1 MARFKYVAKDMS
13 GKVHKGTVE
22 AASENALTQQLR
34 EENLY
39 LVEAKDLNGAKK
51 HKKLKAELFNLLM
64 DAKNNKDI
72 LCNLKDRAGKL
83 QGKLSYF
90 EYIEP
95 GYGKYVVEKLEK
107 KVGITLKSILIKG

>member
-51 HKKLKAELFNLLM
+51 HKKLKAKQLSLLPGTVRTSGIRCH
-64 DAKNNKDI
+64 ACKGARHHF
-72 LCNLKDRAGKL
+72 RAGRNE
-83 QGKLSYF
+83 QRRA
-90 EYIEP
+90 
-95 GYGKYVVEKLEK
+95 GYL
-107 KVGITLKSILIKG
+107 

>member
-13 GKVHKGTVE
+13 GKIHKGTVE

-51 HKKLKAELFNLLM
+51 HKKLKAKQLAAFCRGIVHTSGIRCHTCKG
-64 DAKNNKDI
+64 ARHHF
-72 LCNLKDRAGKL
+72 RAGGINKRRA
-83 QGKLSYF
+83 
-90 EYIEP
+90 
-95 GYGKYVVEKLEK
+95 GYL
-107 KVGITLKSILIKG
+107 

>member
-51 HKKLKAELFNLLM
+51 HKKLKAKQLAGELSTQPYPTGYHRYLLPF
-64 DAKNNKDI
+64 
-72 LCNLKDRAGKL
+72 
-83 QGKLSYF
+83 Q
-90 EYIEP
+90 P
-95 GYGKYVVEKLEK
+95 
-107 KVGITLKSILIKG
+107 TL

>member
-13 GKVHKGTVE
+13 GKVHKDTVE

-51 HKKLKAELFNLLM
+51 HKKLKA
-64 DAKNNKDI
+64 
-72 LCNLKDRAGKL
+72 
-83 QGKLSYF
+83 
-90 EYIEP
+90 
-95 GYGKYVVEKLEK
+95 
-107 KVGITLKSILIKG
+107 

>member
-39 LVEAKDLNGAKK
+39 LVEAKDLNGAKSIK
-51 HKKLKAELFNLLM
+51 VKSEAACSLLPGTVHTSGIRRH
-64 DAKNNKDI
+64 ACKGARHHF
-72 LCNLKDRAGKL
+72 RAGRNE
-83 QGKLSYF
+83 QRRA
-90 EYIEP
+90 
-95 GYGKYVVEKLEK
+95 GYL
-107 KVGITLKSILIKG
+107 

>member
-39 LVEAKDLNGAKK
+39 LVEAKDLNG
-51 HKKLKAELFNLLM
+51 E
-64 DAKNNKDI
+64 
-72 LCNLKDRAGKL
+72 
-83 QGKLSYF
+83 
-90 EYIEP
+90 
-95 GYGKYVVEKLEK
+95 
-107 KVGITLKSILIKG
+107 KSIKS

>member
-39 LVEAKDLNGAKK
+39 LVEAKDLNGAKSIK
-51 HKKLKAELFNLLM
+51 SKSKAACSLLPGTVHTSGIRCHACK
-64 DAKNNKDI
+64 DARHHF
-72 LCNLKDRAGKL
+72 RAGRNE
-83 QGKLSYF
+83 QR
-90 EYIEP
+90 
-95 GYGKYVVEKLEK
+95 
-107 KVGITLKSILIKG
+107 

>member
-39 LVEAKDLNGAKK
+39 LVKAKK
-51 HKKLKAELFNLLM
+51 VKSKAACRLLPGTVHTSGIRCH
-64 DAKNNKDI
+64 ACKGARHHF
-72 LCNLKDRAGKL
+72 RAGRNE
-83 QGKLSYF
+83 QR
-90 EYIEP
+90 
-95 GYGKYVVEKLEK
+95 
-107 KVGITLKSILIKG
+107 